1 VVLKAARDAGPQEV
15 YDTSVDGHDLR
26 LVTAHTVR
34 HSIAMAALDRGMN
47 LKLLSSA
54 LGHVDESVTAD
65 TYLHIMDKEIIQGY
79 RNLVPAI
86 GGADG
91 YQDVVWHRGIG

>member
-1 VVLKAARDAGPQEV
+1 
-15 YDTSVDGHDLR
+15 
-26 LVTAHTVR
+26 
-34 HSIAMAALDRGMN
+34 MAALDRGMN

-54 LGHVDESVTAD
+54 LGHVDESFTVD

-79 RNLVPAI
+79 RNLVAI